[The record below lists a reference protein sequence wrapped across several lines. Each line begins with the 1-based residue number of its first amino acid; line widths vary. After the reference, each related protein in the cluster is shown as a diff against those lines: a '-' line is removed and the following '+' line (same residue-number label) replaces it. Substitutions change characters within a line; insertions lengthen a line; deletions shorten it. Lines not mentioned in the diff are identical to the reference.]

1 MALTD
6 EMRRLTLH
14 LGEDHNGRTAAV
26 VGIRTAVAR
35 ELSEF
40 RADRQAEA
48 EAQRQRLLVYMGDL
62 DNQMAKARG
71 DTATLLAGLVAV
83 RGSMSRE
90 QQGKLAGDIGALRQ
104 SMSALLDEWNT
115 VRRAMAQGQQERL
128 SAHMDALDGWVVAL
142 RKDVTELRDR
152 LEVAFNAVAKEQ
164 QQSLGRYMSDL
175 LSQVD
180 QLLKGTDQAMAAQ
193 HTALQNMANEQRQQ
207 LAKENLSLKEEVVL
221 FRTQIGMERQQL
233 SADQAGARQVWAS
246 YNNLMRQRGASKAQ
260 ETLQVPA
267 STAQEK
273 KKRNRRTES
282 PIRLAE
288 PVAPELPIH
297 VVELVTPELP
307 THMAEPT
314 LPEPG
319 SEDDLRAIQGVG
331 PSMERRLH
339 KAGIY
344 HYAQL
349 AAMTAE
355 NLRLAVVAEPF
366 IKVEGWIE
374 QARELAE
381 QK

>member
-6 EMRRLTLH
+6 EMRRLTLR

-48 EAQRQRLLVYMGDL
+48 EAQRQRLLVYIGDL
-62 DNQMAKARG
+62 DNQMTKARG
-71 DTATLLAGLVAV
+71 DTAALLAGLVAA
-83 RGSMSRE
+83 RENLSRE
-90 QQGKLAGDIGALRQ
+90 QQRKLAGDMGALRQ
-104 SMSALLDEWNT
+104 STGALLDKWT
-115 VRRAMAQGQQERL
+115 IMLRAMAQGQQERL
-128 SAHMDALDGWVVAL
+128 SAHVDVL
-142 RKDVTELRDR
+142 RKDMVALRDR
-152 LEVAFNAVAKEQ
+152 LEVANHAMAKEQ
-164 QQSLGRYMSDL
+164 QQALGSYMSDML
-175 LSQVD
+175 GQVD
-180 QLLKGTDQAMAAQ
+180 QLLKDTDQAMAAQ
-193 HTALQNMANEQRQQ
+193 HTALQSMANEQRQQ

-221 FRTQIGMERQQL
+221 FRTQIGAERQQL